1 MEIENL
7 KKTIITIREPRRI
20 SYGNIRHR
28 LDDIIIIGLC
38 TVICGGEDYND
49 MEEFGLEREEW
60 LRTFL
65 ELPNG
70 IPDSDTFRRLF
81 ERINPKELSE
91 CLYDWLNMER
101 DKRSVVAIDGKTIRG
116 SGNTEHK
123 AYHVV
128 SAFVA
133 ENQITLGEIV
143 VDEKSNEIT
152 AVPELLDIIDVEGAI
167 VTADAMSCQKDITK
181 KITERKADYVLGLK
195 DNQPQLKKDV
205 SDYFFS
211 AIQAPDI
218 YGTPISTETLEKGH
232 GRIEKREYFL
242 ITDTDW
248 LDQKDEWSALN
259 GIGMVRT
266 EVDIKGE
273 ISSDTRYFITSLTNI
288 ITAKTGLVTFSG
300 TNFKTIATD
309 ETDFSYNEALKRF
322 VDCNLSLGTPEDY
335 KVLNDGMAEGELI
348 GGNLSLTRGLVEGK
362 YKIDFKD
369 KILFLEELG
378 FETGPAMASNYLY
391 YMKQNGVF
399 NKIKGLWIGSYNH
412 ESQISLEKII
422 LNVIGDEYNFP
433 IIKSD
438 NFGHI
443 EQKIVIPIGTK
454 ARIDTTSK
462 EKITLLEKCVNEI

>member
-152 AVPELLDIIDVEGAI
+152 AVPALLDINDVEGAI
-167 VTADAMSCQKDITK
+167 VTADAMSYQKDITK

-205 SDYFFS
+205 YD
-211 AIQAPDI
+211 
-218 YGTPISTETLEKGH
+218 
-232 GRIEKREYFL
+232 
-242 ITDTDW
+242 
-248 LDQKDEWSALN
+248 
-259 GIGMVRT
+259 
-266 EVDIKGE
+266 
-273 ISSDTRYFITSLTNI
+273 
-288 ITAKTGLVTFSG
+288 
-300 TNFKTIATD
+300 
-309 ETDFSYNEALKRF
+309 
-322 VDCNLSLGTPEDY
+322 
-335 KVLNDGMAEGELI
+335 
-348 GGNLSLTRGLVEGK
+348 
-362 YKIDFKD
+362 
-369 KILFLEELG
+369 
-378 FETGPAMASNYLY
+378 
-391 YMKQNGVF
+391 
-399 NKIKGLWIGSYNH
+399 
-412 ESQISLEKII
+412 
-422 LNVIGDEYNFP
+422 
-433 IIKSD
+433 
-438 NFGHI
+438 
-443 EQKIVIPIGTK
+443 
-454 ARIDTTSK
+454 
-462 EKITLLEKCVNEI
+462 

>member
-1 MEIENL
+1 MAA
-7 KKTIITIREPRRI
+7 KIITIWR
-20 SYGNIRHR
+20 S
-28 LDDIIIIGLC
+28 LDSKEKNGCVHFWNYPTESRTAIHS
-38 TVICGGEDYND
+38 EDC
-49 MEEFGLEREEW
+49 
-60 LRTFL
+60 LR
-65 ELPNG
+65 
-70 IPDSDTFRRLF
+70 
-81 ERINPKELSE
+81 NPKELSE

-259 GIGMVRT
+259 GIGIVRT
-266 EVDIKGE
+266 EVDI
-273 ISSDTRYFITSLTNI
+273 
-288 ITAKTGLVTFSG
+288 
-300 TNFKTIATD
+300 
-309 ETDFSYNEALKRF
+309 
-322 VDCNLSLGTPEDY
+322 
-335 KVLNDGMAEGELI
+335 
-348 GGNLSLTRGLVEGK
+348 
-362 YKIDFKD
+362 ID
-369 KILFLEELG
+369 
-378 FETGPAMASNYLY
+378 
-391 YMKQNGVF
+391 
-399 NKIKGLWIGSYNH
+399 
-412 ESQISLEKII
+412 
-422 LNVIGDEYNFP
+422 
-433 IIKSD
+433 
-438 NFGHI
+438 
-443 EQKIVIPIGTK
+443 IPINT
-454 ARIDTTSK
+454 
-462 EKITLLEKCVNEI
+462 